1 MTEQPPAKE
10 VWTPLKIIQWAV
22 PFLAKKGIEN
32 PRFEAESLVAQAMRL
47 DRLQVYLQFDRPL
60 DAEELAVIRNYLS
73 RRALH
78 EPVSYIVGNRDFYGH
93 SFKMTRDVLIPRP
106 ETEHLVEGALT
117 FLKAQSPEKRTILD
131 LGTGSGC
138 IAISLALKGEKE
150 IWAVDISEKALNV
163 AKQNAQLAGLEGFI
177 HWRLGS
183 WFAALEQGDP
193 GQFQAILSNPPYI
206 SEAERGELAPD
217 VLDFEPALALF
228 SGITGLEAY
237 EAISKSLWER
247 LAPGGKAFLELHG
260 TRLNAI
266 REVFRGAPWKE
277 EVIPD
282 LQGLPRVLVL
292 EKSSIS

>member
-1 MTEQPPAKE
+1 MNEGPPAKE

-22 PFLAKKGIEN
+22 PFLAKKGIES
-32 PRFEAESLVAQAMRL
+32 PRFEAESLVAQAMGL
-47 DRLQVYLQFDRPL
+47 DRLRVYLQFDRPL
-60 DAEELAVIRNYLS
+60 DAEELAVIRDYLS

-78 EPVSYIVGNRDFYGH
+78 EPVSYIVGNRDFYGY
-93 SFKMTRDVLIPRP
+93 SFKVTQDVLIPRP
-106 ETEHLVEGALT
+106 ETEHLVEAALL
-117 FLKAQSPEKRTILD
+117 FLKDQSPEKRTILD

-138 IAISLALKGEKE
+138 IAISMALKGEKD
-150 IWAVDISEKALNV
+150 IWAVDISEKALRI
-163 AKQNAQLAGLEGFI
+163 AQENARLAGLDGSI

-183 WFAALEQGDP
+183 WFSALEQGDP
-193 GQFQAILSNPPYI
+193 GQFQVILSNPPYI
-206 SEAERGELAPD
+206 SEGEKRELAPD

-260 TRLNAI
+260 TRLEAI
-266 REVFRGAPWKE
+266 REVFGAPPWRME
-277 EVIPD
+277 ALPD